1 MENKDAEA
9 KFKGGGIKKFEKT
22 VKTSGCYDKLR
33 AELLIKK
40 ESI

>member
-9 KFKGGGIKKFEKT
+9 KFKGGIKKFEKT